1 MAERGQIIEV
11 ECKCGQELAKYE
23 KVGKGRLQKM
33 YLDMILED
41 RAGVFSGEFE
51 IEQNIF
57 CPSCEKRVA
66 TLQMVHGRPAAKM
79 NQGAIK
85 PVKT

>member
-1 MAERGQIIEV
+1 MVERGKVIEV
-11 ECKCGQELAKYE
+11 DCKCGQELAKYE

-33 YLDMILED
+33 YLDMVLED
-41 RAGVFSGEFE
+41 RAGVFSGSFE
-51 IEQNIF
+51 TDQDIF
-57 CPSCEKRVA
+57 CPNCEKRVA
-66 TLQMVHGRPAAKM
+66 TVKMVHGRPAAKM